1 MHRKRPFAAF
11 ASRRLCER
19 RKTPHL
25 MARGV
30 SRLSAEQTAAQP
42 ESGSSAR
49 STQWTDLA
57 AVVICTL
64 CWGTTWYAITLQFG
78 VVDPIVSVSYR
89 FALAAVLLFAWCALR
104 RETIWLTPAQH
115 LWALGV
121 GAVTFAFNYP
131 LVYFAEQRVTSA
143 VVAVMFASMA
153 FINLIGFRL
162 AFGQRPPALAW
173 AAAGL
178 GIAGVALLSWEE
190 IAAANFGVSAMIG
203 VALTLLAVVAAVVGN
218 IFARRNE
225 MLDVG
230 IAASTGWAMGY
241 GALILAAFATLTGK
255 PWVFEPTWEYVL
267 SLLHLTVNGSVIAF
281 LLYYGLARRR
291 GYATAS
297 YISALAPP
305 VAMLV
310 STLFEAKTW
319 GLFALGGVA
328 LVLVGQWLLL
338 RAKRT

>member
-1 MHRKRPFAAF
+1 M
-11 ASRRLCER
+11 
-19 RKTPHL
+19 
-25 MARGV
+25 
-30 SRLSAEQTAAQP
+30 SAEETAP
-42 ESGSSAR
+42 PDSAAAAA
-49 STQWTDLA
+49 STQWGDIA
-57 AVVICTL
+57 AIVICTL

-89 FALAAVLLFAWCALR
+89 FALAAALLFVWCALR

-115 LWALGV
+115 VWALGV

-131 LVYFAEQRVTSA
+131 LVYLAEERVTSA
-143 VVAVMFASMA
+143 VVAVTFASMA

-162 AFGQRPPALAW
+162 AFGQRAPALAW

-190 IAAANFGVSAMIG
+190 IAAANFGTRALIG
-203 VALTLLAVVAAVVGN
+203 IALTLIAVVAAVVGN

-225 MLDVG
+225 MLHVG
-230 IAASTGWAMGY
+230 VVASTGWAMGY
-241 GALILAAFATLTGK
+241 GALILAVFATVTGRE
-255 PWVFEPTWEYVL
+255 WVFESTWEYVL

-281 LLYYGLARRR
+281 VLYYGLARRR

-319 GLFALGGVA
+319 GLMALSGVA
-328 LVLVGQWLLL
+328 LVLFGQWLLL
-338 RAKRT
+338 KAKR

>member
-1 MHRKRPFAAF
+1 M
-11 ASRRLCER
+11 
-19 RKTPHL
+19 
-25 MARGV
+25 
-30 SRLSAEQTAAQP
+30 SAEETAPPDSAAP
-42 ESGSSAR
+42 AR
-49 STQWTDLA
+49 STQWADLA
-57 AVVICTL
+57 AIVICTL

-89 FALAAVLLFAWCALR
+89 FALAALLIIAWCALR

-115 LWALGV
+115 VWAFGV

-131 LVYFAEQRVTSA
+131 LVYFAEERVTSA

-153 FINLIGFRL
+153 FINLIGFRV
-162 AFGQRPPALAW
+162 AFGQRAPLLAW

-190 IAAANFGVSAMIG
+190 LASANFGARALVGI
-203 VALTLLAVVAAVVGN
+203 VLTLVAVVAAVVGN

-225 MLDVG
+225 MLNVG

-241 GALILAAFATLTGK
+241 GALILAVFATLTGR
-255 PWVFEPTWEYVL
+255 PWVYEPTWEYTL
-267 SLLHLTVNGSVIAF
+267 SLLHLTLNGSVIAF

-305 VAMLV
+305 VAMIV
-310 STLFEAKTW
+310 SSLFEAKTW
-319 GLFALGGVA
+319 GLLALGGVA
-328 LVLVGQWLLL
+328 LVLAGQWLLL
-338 RAKRT
+338 KAKR

>member
-1 MHRKRPFAAF
+1 MNGEEVAPLRAA
-11 ASRRLCER
+11 
-19 RKTPHL
+19 P
-25 MARGV
+25 
-30 SRLSAEQTAAQP
+30 
-42 ESGSSAR
+42 R

-57 AVVICTL
+57 AILICTL
-64 CWGTTWYAITLQFG
+64 AWGTTWYAITLQFG
-78 VVDPIVSVSYR
+78 VVDPIVSVCYR
-89 FALAAVLLFAWCALR
+89 LALAALMLFAWCAFR
-104 RETIWLTPAQH
+104 REAIWLTPAQH
-115 LWALGV
+115 GWAFGV

-131 LVYFAEQRVTSA
+131 LVYFAEERVTSA

-162 AFGQRPPALAW
+162 AFGQRASALAW

-190 IAAANFGVSAMIG
+190 LASANFGARAFTG
-203 VALTLLAVVAAVVGN
+203 VMLTLLAVVAAVVGN

-225 MLDVG
+225 LLDVG
-230 IAASTGWAMGY
+230 IAASTGWAMAY
-241 GALILAAFATLTGK
+241 GAAILAAVATLTGRA
-255 PWVFEPTWEYVL
+255 WIFEPTWEYAL
-267 SLLHLTVNGSVIAF
+267 SLLHLTVNGSVVAF

-310 STLFEAKTW
+310 STLFEGKSW
-319 GLFALGGVA
+319 GVLALGGVA
-328 LVLVGQWLLL
+328 LVLAGQWLLL
-338 RAKRT
+338 KSKRT

>member
-1 MHRKRPFAAF
+1 M
-11 ASRRLCER
+11 
-19 RKTPHL
+19 
-25 MARGV
+25 
-30 SRLSAEQTAAQP
+30 SAEETAAP
-42 ESGSSAR
+42 DSAAPAR
-49 STQWTDLA
+49 STQWADLA
-57 AVVICTL
+57 AIVICTL

-115 LWALGV
+115 LWAFGV

-131 LVYFAEQRVTSA
+131 LVYFAEERVTSA

-153 FINLIGFRL
+153 FINLIGFRI
-162 AFGQRPPALAW
+162 AFAQRASALAW

-190 IAAANFGVSAMIG
+190 LASANFGARALIG
-203 VALTLLAVVAAVVGN
+203 IVLTLVAVVAAVVGN

-241 GALILAAFATLTGK
+241 GALILAVFATLTGR
-255 PWVFEPTWEYVL
+255 PWVYEPTWEYTL
-267 SLLHLTVNGSVIAF
+267 SLLHLTLNGSVIAF
-281 LLYYGLARRR
+281 ILYYGLARRR

-305 VAMLV
+305 VAMIV
-310 STLFEAKTW
+310 SSLFEAKTW
-319 GLFALGGVA
+319 GLLALGGVA
-328 LVLVGQWLLL
+328 LVLAGQWLLL
-338 RAKRT
+338 KAKR

>member
-1 MHRKRPFAAF
+1 M
-11 ASRRLCER
+11 
-19 RKTPHL
+19 
-25 MARGV
+25 
-30 SRLSAEQTAAQP
+30 SAEEAAAEP
-42 ESGSSAR
+42 DSGAAAR
-49 STQWTDLA
+49 SSQWGDLA
-57 AVVICTL
+57 AIVICTL

-78 VVDPIVSVSYR
+78 VVDPIVSVCYR
-89 FALAAVLLFAWCALR
+89 FALAAALLFVWCMLR
-104 RETIWLTPAQH
+104 RETLNLTAAQH

-131 LVYFAEQRVTSA
+131 LVYLAEERVTSA

-162 AFGQRPPALAW
+162 AFSQRAPALAW
-173 AAAGL
+173 AAASL

-190 IAAANFGVSAMIG
+190 LASANFGASALVGI
-203 VALTLLAVVAAVVGN
+203 ALTLLAVVAAVVGN

-225 MLDVG
+225 MLHVG
-230 IAASTGWAMGY
+230 VAASTGWAMGY
-241 GALILAAFATLTGK
+241 GALILAVFATVTGK
-255 PWVFEPTWEYVL
+255 TWVFAFTPAYVL
-267 SLLHLTVNGSVIAF
+267 SLLHLTLNGSVIAF

-310 STLFEAKTW
+310 STLFEGKSW
-319 GLFALGGVA
+319 GVLALGGVV
-328 LVLVGQWLLL
+328 LVLAGQWLLL
-338 RAKRT
+338 RAKRIH

>member
-1 MHRKRPFAAF
+1 M
-11 ASRRLCER
+11 
-19 RKTPHL
+19 
-25 MARGV
+25 
-30 SRLSAEQTAAQP
+30 SAEEAAAQRD
-42 ESGSSAR
+42 SGAAAR
-49 STQWTDLA
+49 SSHWVDLA
-57 AVVICTL
+57 AIVICTL

-78 VVDPIVSVSYR
+78 VVDPIVSVCYR
-89 FALAAVLLFAWCALR
+89 FALAAALLFAWCMLR
-104 RETIWLTPAQH
+104 RETLNLTAAQH
-115 LWALGV
+115 LWAFGV

-131 LVYFAEQRVTSA
+131 LVYLAEERVTSA

-153 FINLIGFRL
+153 FINLIGFRI
-162 AFGQRPPALAW
+162 AFRQSAPALAW
-173 AAAGL
+173 AAASL

-190 IAAANFGVSAMIG
+190 LASANFGASALIG

-225 MLDVG
+225 MLNVG

-241 GALILAAFATLTGK
+241 GALILAAFATLTGRT
-255 PWVFEPTWEYVL
+255 WAFEFTADYVL
-267 SLLHLTVNGSVIAF
+267 SLLHLAVNGSVIAF

-310 STLFEAKTW
+310 STLFEGKSW
-319 GLFALGGVA
+319 GLLAIGGVA
-328 LVLVGQWLLL
+328 LVLAGQWLLL
-338 RAKRT
+338 RAKRIH

>member
-1 MHRKRPFAAF
+1 M
-11 ASRRLCER
+11 
-19 RKTPHL
+19 
-25 MARGV
+25 
-30 SRLSAEQTAAQP
+30 SAEGTAPADSAAP
-42 ESGSSAR
+42 AR
-49 STQWTDLA
+49 STQWGDLA
-57 AVVICTL
+57 AIVICTL

-89 FALAAVLLFAWCALR
+89 FALAALLILAWCAIR

-115 LWALGV
+115 MWAFGV

-131 LVYFAEQRVTSA
+131 LVYFAEERVTSA

-153 FINLIGFRL
+153 FINLIGFRI
-162 AFGQRPPALAW
+162 AFGQRAPLLAW

-190 IAAANFGVSAMIG
+190 LASANFGTRALIG
-203 VALTLLAVVAAVVGN
+203 IVLTLVAVVAAVVGN

-225 MLDVG
+225 MLNVG
-230 IAASTGWAMGY
+230 VAASTGWAMGY
-241 GALILAAFATLTGK
+241 GALILAVFATLTGR
-255 PWVFEPTWEYVL
+255 PWVYEPTWEYTL

-281 LLYYGLARRR
+281 ILYYGLARRR

-319 GLFALGGVA
+319 GLLALGGVA
-328 LVLVGQWLLL
+328 LVLAGQWLLL
-338 RAKRT
+338 RAKR

>member
-1 MHRKRPFAAF
+1 
-11 ASRRLCER
+11 
-19 RKTPHL
+19 
-25 MARGV
+25 
-30 SRLSAEQTAAQP
+30 
-42 ESGSSAR
+42 
-49 STQWTDLA
+49 
-57 AVVICTL
+57 
-64 CWGTTWYAITLQFG
+64 
-78 VVDPIVSVSYR
+78 
-89 FALAAVLLFAWCALR
+89 LR
-104 RETIWLTPAQH
+104 RETIRMTPAQH
-115 LWALGV
+115 LWAFGV

-131 LVYFAEQRVTSA
+131 LVYFAEERVTSA

-153 FINLIGFRL
+153 FINLIGFRI
-162 AFGQRPPALAW
+162 AFAQRAPALAW

-190 IAAANFGVSAMIG
+190 LASANFGMRALIG
-203 VALTLLAVVAAVVGN
+203 ILLTLVAVVAAVVGN

-225 MLDVG
+225 MLNVG

-241 GALILAAFATLTGK
+241 GALILAAFATLTGR
-255 PWVFEPTWEYVL
+255 PWVFEPTWEYTL

-310 STLFEAKTW
+310 SSLFEAKTW
-319 GLFALGGVA
+319 GLLALGGVA
-328 LVLVGQWLLL
+328 LVLAGQWLLL
-338 RAKRT
+338 RAKR

>member
-1 MHRKRPFAAF
+1 M
-11 ASRRLCER
+11 
-19 RKTPHL
+19 
-25 MARGV
+25 
-30 SRLSAEQTAAQP
+30 SAEETARAD
-42 ESGSSAR
+42 SAAPAR
-49 STQWTDLA
+49 TTQWADLA
-57 AVVICTL
+57 AIVICTL

-89 FALAAVLLFAWCALR
+89 FALAALLILAWCALR

-115 LWALGV
+115 MWAFGV

-131 LVYFAEQRVTSA
+131 LVYFAEERVTSA

-153 FINLIGFRL
+153 FINLIGFRI
-162 AFGQRPPALAW
+162 AFAQRAPALAW

-178 GIAGVALLSWEE
+178 GIVGVGLLSWEE
-190 IAAANFGVSAMIG
+190 LASANFGASALIG
-203 VALTLLAVVAAVVGN
+203 IVLTLVAVVAAVVGN

-225 MLDVG
+225 MLNVG

-241 GALILAAFATLTGK
+241 GALILAVFATLTGR
-255 PWVFEPTWEYVL
+255 PWVYEPTWEYTL

-281 LLYYGLARRR
+281 ILYYGLARRR

-319 GLFALGGVA
+319 GLLALGGVA
-328 LVLVGQWLLL
+328 LVLAGQWLLL
-338 RAKRT
+338 RAKR

>member
-1 MHRKRPFAAF
+1 MSAD
-11 ASRRLCER
+11 E
-19 RKTPHL
+19 T
-25 MARGV
+25 AR
-30 SRLSAEQTAAQP
+30 P
-42 ESGSSAR
+42 ESGASATSS
-49 STQWTDLA
+49 QWADLA
-57 AVVICTL
+57 AIVVCTL

-78 VVDPIVSVSYR
+78 VVDPIVSVCYR
-89 FALAAVLLFAWCALR
+89 FALAALLILAWCVFK

-115 LWALGV
+115 IWAFGV

-131 LVYFAEQRVTSA
+131 LVYLAEQRVTSA

-153 FINLIGFRL
+153 FINLIGFRI
-162 AFGQRPPALAW
+162 AFAQRAPALAW

-190 IAAANFGVSAMIG
+190 IAGANFGVSATIG
-203 VALTLLAVVAAVVGN
+203 IALTLLAVVAAVVGN

-225 MLDVG
+225 ILNVG
-230 IAASTGWAMGY
+230 VAASTGWAMGY
-241 GALILAAFATLTGK
+241 GALILAIFSLVSGK
-255 PWVFEPTWEYVL
+255 EFLFEWTARYVL
-267 SLLHLTVNGSVIAF
+267 SLLHLTLNGSVVAF

-305 VAMLV
+305 VAMVV

-319 GLFALGGVA
+319 GVLALGGVA
-328 LVLVGQWLLL
+328 LVLAGQWLLL
-338 RAKRT
+338 KAKR

>member
-1 MHRKRPFAAF
+1 M
-11 ASRRLCER
+11 
-19 RKTPHL
+19 
-25 MARGV
+25 
-30 SRLSAEQTAAQP
+30 SAEETAPPDSAAP
-42 ESGSSAR
+42 AR
-49 STQWTDLA
+49 STQWADLA
-57 AVVICTL
+57 AIVICTL

-89 FALAAVLLFAWCALR
+89 FALAALLIIAWCALR

-115 LWALGV
+115 IWAFGV

-131 LVYFAEQRVTSA
+131 LVYFAEERVTSA

-153 FINLIGFRL
+153 FINLIGFRI
-162 AFGQRPPALAW
+162 AFGQRAPLLAW

-190 IAAANFGVSAMIG
+190 LASANFGARALVGI
-203 VALTLLAVVAAVVGN
+203 VLTLVAVVAAVVGN

-225 MLDVG
+225 MLNVG

-241 GALILAAFATLTGK
+241 GALILAVFATLTGR
-255 PWVFEPTWEYVL
+255 PWVYEPTWEYTL

-310 STLFEAKTW
+310 SSLFEAKTW
-319 GLFALGGVA
+319 GLLALGGVA
-328 LVLVGQWLLL
+328 LVLAGQWLLL
-338 RAKRT
+338 KAKR

>member
-1 MHRKRPFAAF
+1 M
-11 ASRRLCER
+11 
-19 RKTPHL
+19 
-25 MARGV
+25 
-30 SRLSAEQTAAQP
+30 SAEQTATRP
-42 ESGSSAR
+42 DSGAAAR
-49 STQWTDLA
+49 STQWADLA
-57 AVVICTL
+57 AIVICTL

-89 FALAAVLLFAWCALR
+89 FALAAALLFAWCAFR
-104 RETIWLTPAQH
+104 RQTIRLTSAQH
-115 LWALGV
+115 LWAFGV

-131 LVYFAEQRVTSA
+131 LVYLAEERVTSA

-153 FINLIGFRL
+153 FINLIGFRI
-162 AFGQRPPALAW
+162 AFGQRAPVLAW

-190 IAAANFGVSAMIG
+190 LASANFGAGALIG
-203 VALTLLAVVAAVVGN
+203 ITLTLLAVVAAVVGN

-225 MLDVG
+225 LLNVG

-241 GALILAAFATLTGK
+241 GALILAVFATLTGR
-255 PWVFEPTWEYVL
+255 PWAFEATWPYML
-267 SLLHLTVNGSVIAF
+267 SLLHLTLNGSVIAF

-310 STLFEAKTW
+310 STLFEGKSW
-319 GLFALGGVA
+319 GVLAIGGVV
-328 LVLVGQWLLL
+328 LVLAGQWLLL
-338 RAKRT
+338 RSKRS

>member
-1 MHRKRPFAAF
+1 M
-11 ASRRLCER
+11 
-19 RKTPHL
+19 
-25 MARGV
+25 
-30 SRLSAEQTAAQP
+30 SAEETAQAD
-42 ESGSSAR
+42 SAASAR
-49 STQWTDLA
+49 STQWGDLA
-57 AVVICTL
+57 AIVICTL

-78 VVDPIVSVSYR
+78 VVDPIVSVAYR
-89 FALAAVLLFAWCALR
+89 FALAALLILAWCALR
-104 RETIWLTPAQH
+104 RETIRLTPAQH
-115 LWALGV
+115 MWAFGV

-131 LVYFAEQRVTSA
+131 LVYFAEERVTSA

-153 FINLIGFRL
+153 FINLIGFRI
-162 AFGQRPPALAW
+162 AFAQRAPVLAW

-178 GIAGVALLSWEE
+178 GIVGVGLLSWEE
-190 IAAANFGVSAMIG
+190 LASANFGARALVGI
-203 VALTLLAVVAAVVGN
+203 VLTLVAVVAAVVGN

-225 MLDVG
+225 MLNVG
-230 IAASTGWAMGY
+230 VAASTGWAMGY
-241 GALILAAFATLTGK
+241 GALILAVFATLTGR
-255 PWVFEPTWEYVL
+255 PWVYEPTWEYTL

-319 GLFALGGVA
+319 GLLALGGVA
-328 LVLVGQWLLL
+328 LVLAGQWLLL
-338 RAKRT
+338 KAKR

>member
-1 MHRKRPFAAF
+1 VRPYLSGEGKF
-11 ASRRLCER
+11 
-19 RKTPHL
+19 
-25 MARGV
+25 M
-30 SRLSAEQTAAQP
+30 SAEEAAAQP
-42 ESGSSAR
+42 DSGVPAKSAR
-49 STQWTDLA
+49 WADLA
-57 AVVICTL
+57 AIVICTL

-89 FALAAVLLFAWCALR
+89 FALAAALLFAWCMLR
-104 RETIWLTPAQH
+104 RETIKLTAAQH
-115 LWALGV
+115 LWAFGV

-131 LVYFAEQRVTSA
+131 LVYLAEERVTSA

-153 FINLIGFRL
+153 FINLIGFRI
-162 AFGQRPPALAW
+162 AFGQRAPALAW

-178 GIAGVALLSWEE
+178 GIAGVALLSWQEL
-190 IAAANFGVSAMIG
+190 ASANFGTSALIG
-203 VALTLLAVVAAVVGN
+203 IALTLLAVVAAVVGN

-225 MLDVG
+225 MLHVG

-241 GALILAAFATLTGK
+241 GALILAVFATLTGK
-255 PWVFEPTWEYVL
+255 TWAFAFTAPYML
-267 SLLHLTVNGSVIAF
+267 SLLHLTLNGSVVAF

-310 STLFEAKTW
+310 STLFEGKSW
-319 GLFALGGVA
+319 GLLALGGVA
-328 LVLVGQWLLL
+328 LVLAGQWLLL
-338 RAKRT
+338 KARQS

>member
-1 MHRKRPFAAF
+1 M
-11 ASRRLCER
+11 
-19 RKTPHL
+19 
-25 MARGV
+25 
-30 SRLSAEQTAAQP
+30 SAEETAPP
-42 ESGSSAR
+42 ESGAPAR
-49 STQWTDLA
+49 SSQWADLA
-57 AVVICTL
+57 AIVICTL

-89 FALAAVLLFAWCALR
+89 FALAALLILAWCALR
-104 RETIWLTPAQH
+104 RETIWMTPAQH
-115 LWALGV
+115 LWAFGV

-131 LVYFAEQRVTSA
+131 LVYFAEERVTSA

-153 FINLIGFRL
+153 FINLIGFRI
-162 AFGQRPPALAW
+162 AFGQRAPLLAW

-190 IAAANFGVSAMIG
+190 LASANFGRRALVGI
-203 VALTLLAVVAAVVGN
+203 ALTLIAVVAAVVGN

-225 MLDVG
+225 MLNVG
-230 IAASTGWAMGY
+230 IAASTGWAMAY
-241 GALILAAFATLTGK
+241 GALILAVFATLTGR
-255 PWVFEPTWEYVL
+255 PWVYEPTWEYTL

-281 LLYYGLARRR
+281 ILYYGLARRR

-319 GLFALGGVA
+319 GLLALGGVA
-328 LVLVGQWLLL
+328 LVLAGQWLLL
-338 RAKRT
+338 RAKR